1 MIKINHALSLLAA
14 DHKKIRAMFL
24 QYMALPDSQ
33 QAQKTKLLTA
43 ILRTLAVHVQ
53 LEEEILYPAIGSATD
68 DPRLSEEGLLK
79 FKATKSLIQDIE
91 DTDSDDPFYDQKMRI
106 FATQFFARVEEE
118 EGQLFSHIRAS
129 NIDLIALGEDMAVFR
144 DE

>member
-1 MIKINHALSLLAA
+1 MIKINHALSLLTE

-24 QYMALPDSQ
+24 QYLALPDRQ

-43 ILRTLAVHVQ
+43 IFRTLAVHVQ
-53 LEEEILYPAIGSATD
+53 LEEEILYPAIGSAAG
-68 DPRLSEEGLLK
+68 DPRFSEEGLLK
-79 FKATKSLIQDIE
+79 FTATKSLIKDIE
-91 DTDSDDPFYDQKMRI
+91 DMDSDDPFYDQKMRI